1 MGRRFESCRAH
12 HVFKTLTSLPFT
24 PLGANLGP
32 IDFPVFFAPNT
43 NREEA
48 NTLAARALHVLGS
61 EPLRLKGGESE
72 SAYVFDW
79 LGGLSVV
86 RARRGSCTS
95 RASAAFGRLRV
106 VSCQSGWE
114 ESGHWY
120 LANNRSFDVWCNSS
134 GAELDENSDTRTVM
148 TPGPSSTGGPDSV
161 ERAASQKAL
170 AASRDV

>member
-12 HVFKTLTSLPFT
+12 HVFKTLTSLPFS

-32 IDFPVFFAPNT
+32 IADARLVPTQVS
-43 NREEA
+43 
-48 NTLAARALHVLGS
+48 AARALHVLGS